1 MCCKPENTFLVMD
14 KVIVKKKWTLKKIL
28 SIAGIASLV
37 ILIVYYL
44 VFGDKSSKLNVEVDK
59 ITIEQVSEDLFRD
72 YITQIGTVAPERT
85 IYLDATEG
93 GSRVEEKVR
102 EEGSMVKKGDII
114 ARFSNT
120 SLILDIS
127 NNEANVSR
135 TTNDLRS
142 TRLQM
147 EKQTL
152 DTRSQLIQLSFDLKD
167 KERTYKNNKVLF
179 NQNHISKDEFERSKE
194 AFELTKER
202 IDLFR
207 QSWKQDSVFRLTQI
221 NTLEEDASRL
231 QKNLGLVRK
240 RLEALE
246 FRAPVDGELASL
258 NLEIGQVIGMGTRIG
273 TINVLDSYMLKVDID
288 EHYISRITRGLNGDC
303 EFSGRMYK
311 GVIKTIY
318 PEVRNGRF
326 TVDMLFTDNVPENIR
341 IGQTSRINLELGESQ
356 RAVLLP
362 RGGFYQST
370 GGQWVYV
377 VDPSGAFAIK
387 RNIRINRQNP
397 RVYEVV
403 EGLTPGEKVIV
414 SSYDNFGNVDKLILQ

>member
-1 MCCKPENTFLVMD
+1 MD

-28 SIAGIASLV
+28 WITGIAALV
-37 ILIVYYL
+37 FFIVYYL
-44 VFGDKSSKLNVEVDK
+44 IWGDKSSKLNVEVDK
-59 ITIEQVSEDLFRD
+59 ITIEEVREDLFRD

-93 GSRVEEKVR
+93 GSRVEEIVR
-102 EEGSMVKKGDII
+102 KEGSIVKKGEVIV
-114 ARFSNT
+114 RFSNT
-120 SLILDIS
+120 NLILEIS

-135 TTNDLRS
+135 TTNELRS

-167 KERTYKNNKVLF
+167 KERNYRNNKVLF
-179 NQNHISKDEFERSKE
+179 ENNHSSRDEFERTKE
-194 AFELTKER
+194 SFELTKER

-207 QSWKQDSVFRLTQI
+207 QSWKQDSVYRIVQI
-221 NTLEEDASRL
+221 KTLEEDADRL
-231 QKNLGLVRK
+231 QKNIILVRR
-240 RLEALE
+240 RLESLE
-246 FRAPVDGELASL
+246 FKAPVDGELASL
-258 NLEIGQVIGMGTRIG
+258 NLEIGQVISMGLRMG

-288 EHYISRITRGLNGDC
+288 EHYISRIARGLNGDC

-311 GVIKTIY
+311 GVIKTVY
-318 PEVRNGRF
+318 PEVRGGRF

-356 RAVLLP
+356 KAILLP

-377 VDPSGAFAIK
+377 VDPSGAFAVK

-397 RVYEVV
+397 RVYEVS
-403 EGLTPGEKVIV
+403 EGLTAGEKVIV
-414 SSYDNFGNVDKLILQ
+414 SSYDNFGNVDKLILK